1 MPRNKA
7 PSTLVNLASK
17 VFANLAL
24 ERIKELE
31 LKPEIF
37 SDTFDNST
45 CEILEYFNA
54 LPSMV
59 VHQIIAKSIE
69 SYVSDCKTCNH
80 IDMVTC
86 TLNNGHF
93 VEGKCVVPR
102 LASMYSFQVSR
113 HVTHLDFSYLV
124 NLGK

>member
-24 ERIKELE
+24 ERLKELE
-31 LKPEIF
+31 VKPETF
-37 SDTFDNST
+37 SDNSGSSS
-45 CEILEYFNA
+45 EILEYFNA

-69 SYVSDCKTCNH
+69 SYVSDCKKCNH